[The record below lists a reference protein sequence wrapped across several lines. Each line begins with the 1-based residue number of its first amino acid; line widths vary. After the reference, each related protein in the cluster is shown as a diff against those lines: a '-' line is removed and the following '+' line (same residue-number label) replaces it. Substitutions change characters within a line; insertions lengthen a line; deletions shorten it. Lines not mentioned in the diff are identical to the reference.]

1 MLECITGGGSSGGDL
16 DLAVDRGEVMV
27 DSTRADDQLL
37 GNLCIG
43 PTLSNQPQDLN
54 FAPGQTIWM
63 AW

>member
-1 MLECITGGGSSGGDL
+1 MLADLSQGSGYSDEALLERIPGGGSSGGDL

-43 PTLSNQPQDLN
+43 PALGN
-54 FAPGQTIWM
+54 
-63 AW
+63 

>member
-1 MLECITGGGSSGGDL
+1 MLECITGGGSFGGDL

-43 PTLSNQPQDLN
+43 PAL
-54 FAPGQTIWM
+54 GK
-63 AW
+63 